1 MAEVSESSTDVPK
14 VSIEALDKLDPA
26 AFNWDAFAGT
36 YKGRALITRYLAIPN
51 LVFTA
56 TNPSPRALELA
67 RTAALRAIVLLKAE
81 TWDSE
86 SYLRAV
92 RQVDATLHPDR
103 AETIDAGPS
112 TDEPMDIDSAH
123 GKKGG
128 ESDGRPDGAWV
139 EKVREAADAD
149 KAKLEVELSGYLSNL
164 IKESIRLTYLA
175 LAQLALKTG
184 SFPTAQK
191 TFQHIR
197 EYSAGGAHHV
207 ELGLAILEAALTFNE
222 PAPLA
227 GNVTKVEASLDR
239 LHPPVTGSS
248 SKESATMTTTQVAQ
262 NREIQARS
270 QAVRR
275 AVGVKIRVA
284 KAVLAL
290 SHNDYARAAR
300 ELGEVNEEGGLQE
313 WEGQAISTAD
323 TAFISAICAL
333 ATGSRE
339 HLRRVLLDRAS
350 FHSAVDDSQ
359 GWVLDLVRA
368 FVDARYGDVI
378 VLLGQAEPH
387 MLLNPFLAPHTA
399 RLVELIRTRAIKQYI
414 TPFSSVRISAMAQA
428 FGSTEDAIL
437 AEVAGLAEAGD
448 LKVKIDLIDRIL
460 TIKDKDPRADAFR
473 NALDVGHKANTLT
486 QASTLRL
493 RLVEAGVVV
502 DPAPRDHDEIDASRG
517 PGSGGFGSGGGFGG
531 GGFGGSGRPTRSKG
545 LGGLGQAIG
554 NWGRRTKA

>member
-1 MAEVSESSTDVPK
+1 MAEVSETSADVPK
-14 VSIEALDKLDPA
+14 ISIEVLDQLDPA
-26 AFNWDAFAGT
+26 TFNWDAFAST

-56 TNPSPRALELA
+56 TSPSPRALELA
-67 RTAALRAIVLLKAE
+67 RAAALRAIALLKAE
-81 TWDSE
+81 TWDAE

-92 RQVDATLHPDR
+92 RQVDASAHPER
-103 AETIDAGPS
+103 ADAVDAPS
-112 TDEPMDIDSAH
+112 TDEPMDIDSAY
-123 GKKGG
+123 GKKG
-128 ESDGRPDGAWV
+128 ESEGRPDGAWV
-139 EKVREAADAD
+139 EKVRSAAEAD

-164 IKESIRLTYLA
+164 IKESIRLTYLS
-175 LAQLALKTG
+175 LAHLALKTG

-197 EYSAGGAHHV
+197 EYSSGPAHHV
-207 ELGLAILEAALTFNE
+207 ELGLGIIEAALAFNE
-222 PAPLA
+222 SGPLA

-248 SKESATMTTTQVAQ
+248 QQASATMTTMQVAQ

-323 TAFISAICAL
+323 TALVSAICAL

-368 FVDARYGDVI
+368 FVDARYGEAIVI
-378 VLLGQAEPH
+378 LRKAEPYL
-387 MLLNPFLAPHTA
+387 LLNPLLAPHTA
-399 RLVELIRTRAIKQYI
+399 RLVSLIRTRAIKQYI

-428 FGSTEDAIL
+428 FGSSEDEIL
-437 AEVAGLAEAGD
+437 AEVASLAEAGD

-460 TIKDKDPRADAFR
+460 TIKDKDARADAFR
-473 NALDVGHKANTLT
+473 SALGVGAKANAVT
-486 QASTLRL
+486 QASTLRM
-493 RLVEAGVVV
+493 RLIEAGIVV
-502 DPAPRDHDEIDASRG
+502 DPAPRDLDEGDG
-517 PGSGGFGSGGGFGG
+517 PRVPGWDFGSSGGGGAGG
-531 GGFGGSGRPTRSKG
+531 GGAGRSTRSRLTG
-545 LGGLGQAIG
+545 FGQALG
-554 NWGRRTKA
+554 SLARKAKA